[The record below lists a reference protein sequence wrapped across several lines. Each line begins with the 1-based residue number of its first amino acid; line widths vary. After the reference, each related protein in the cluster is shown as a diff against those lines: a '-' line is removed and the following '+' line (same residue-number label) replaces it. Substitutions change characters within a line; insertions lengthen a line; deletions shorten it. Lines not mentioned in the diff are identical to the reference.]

1 MQETFHYLLMSDH
14 LMIQKTLI
22 SSVKDTGLTSG
33 QPKVLDYLLRH
44 DGAIQKEIAIFC
56 HIEPA
61 SLTAILNGMENKG
74 YIKRKTADSNRRS
87 LHVYLTESGKKYADR
102 LNLEFARIESQAL
115 EGFTPAEKQ
124 QLQDLLSRVYDNMVT
139 TYKKEGT
146 NK

>member
-1 MQETFHYLLMSDH
+1 MRLPRLSIYIRADYHLLLCPVH
-14 LMIQKTLI
+14 
-22 SSVKDTGLTSG
+22 
-33 QPKVLDYLLRH
+33 PY
-44 DGAIQKEIAIFC
+44 
-56 HIEPA
+56 
-61 SLTAILNGMENKG
+61 
-74 YIKRKTADSNRRS
+74 
-87 LHVYLTESGKKYADR
+87 VYLTESGKKYADR

>member
-1 MQETFHYLLMSDH
+1 
-14 LMIQKTLI
+14 
-22 SSVKDTGLTSG
+22 
-33 QPKVLDYLLRH
+33 
-44 DGAIQKEIAIFC
+44 
-56 HIEPA
+56 
-61 SLTAILNGMENKG
+61 MENKG

-115 EGFTPAEKQ
+115 AGFTPAEKQ
-124 QLQDLLSRVYDNMVT
+124 QLQDLLGRVYDNMVT